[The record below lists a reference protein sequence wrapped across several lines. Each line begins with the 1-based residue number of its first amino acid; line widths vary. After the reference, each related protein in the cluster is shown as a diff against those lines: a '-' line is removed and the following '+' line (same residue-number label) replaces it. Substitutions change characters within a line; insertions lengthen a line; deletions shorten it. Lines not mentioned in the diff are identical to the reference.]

1 MRNLSERLVKG
12 SLWITASRGLVNFLG
27 FVSTIVLARLLVPA
41 DFGLVALG
49 TTMLAIVN
57 AVTNLS
63 LSQALVHH
71 RNPTD
76 DHFHAAWTM
85 GAARGLLI
93 GLLFSA
99 AAIPAS
105 RFYGD
110 PRLAGVMHALGFSVF
125 LSGLVNPRRIML
137 QKDLVFWQDFVLNV
151 SQKLIGVVVSVAI
164 ALIWRNY
171 WALVLGT
178 IAGQVANVLI
188 SYTVLPFRPRPV
200 LKHLR
205 ELWSFSAWLTM
216 SQVINTINWRFDQLL
231 IGKFL
236 GKADLGYYTVGS
248 NLALLPTREATLPLT
263 QTLFPAF
270 SRLADDPERLRK
282 AYQRAQAMVTAIAL
296 PAGVGVALVARPL
309 VELAMSPKW
318 LPAVAVI
325 QALASVFAL
334 QTLGTLSQPLGMALG
349 RTRLLFTRDTQLFFI
364 RLPFIIAGMYLYGL
378 QGMVLARVLTGT
390 LAIGANLMIV
400 RKLIGL
406 SILEQLG
413 ANVRSLV
420 SIATMAAGVLV
431 LRNQFHDSPTKL
443 GLLGEVVSAA
453 ALGAVIYFGTTMALW
468 LLMRR
473 PAGPETEFM
482 RGFAIARSKFGA
494 KSPASQPGGL

>member
-1 MRNLSERLVKG
+1 LRNLSERLVRG

-27 FVSTIVLARLLVPA
+27 LVSTFVLARLLVPA

-49 TTMLAIVN
+49 TTMLAIVS

-76 DHFHAAWTM
+76 DHFHAVWTM
-85 GAARGLLI
+85 NAARGLLI
-93 GLLFSA
+93 GLMFSA
-99 AAIPAS
+99 AAIPAAH
-105 RFYGD
+105 FYGD
-110 PRLAGVMHALGFSVF
+110 PRLQGVMHALGFSVF
-125 LSGLVNPRRIML
+125 LSGLANPRRIML

-151 SQKLIGVVVSVAI
+151 SQKLIGVVVSVVI
-164 ALIWRNY
+164 ALIWRSY

-205 ELWSFSAWLTM
+205 ELWSFSAWLTL
-216 SQVINTINWRFDQLL
+216 SQVINTINARFDQLL
-231 IGKFL
+231 IGKLL
-236 GKADLGYYTVGS
+236 GRTDLGYYTVGS

-270 SRLADDPERLRK
+270 SRLAEDPERLRK

-296 PAGVGVALVARPL
+296 PAGVGVALVARPI
-309 VELAMSPKW
+309 VELTMGEKW

-349 RTRLLFTRDTQLFFI
+349 RTRLLFTRDTQVFFI
-364 RLPFIIAGMYLYGL
+364 RLPIIIAGMYFYGL
-378 QGMVLARVLTGT
+378 QGMILARVLTGT
-390 LAIGANLMIV
+390 LTIGANLMIV
-400 RKLIGL
+400 RKLTGL
-406 SILEQLG
+406 GILQQLG
-413 ANVRSLV
+413 ANVRSLI
-420 SIATMAAGVLV
+420 SIATMAAGVFV
-431 LRNQFHDSPTKL
+431 LRYEFHDSQTKL
-443 GLLGEVVSAA
+443 GLVGEVASAA
-453 ALGAVIYFGTTMALW
+453 ALGAAIYFGTTMALW

-473 PAGPETEFM
+473 PAGPETEFV
-482 RGFAIARSKFGA
+482 RAFSIARSKFSA
-494 KSPASQPGGL
+494 KSPVGQPGGL